1 MKKLLVVVAAVA
13 FGAVAQASELWWT
26 VATDATV
33 DGKSVGWTVAKLYAN
48 DSGETKNF
56 GSQNLVDTGLKS
68 ELVGD
73 EFLMSDIS
81 GYGSASSFYVEL
93 WNSDQLVGKS
103 YISMNQPNMFANQGA
118 ASMADLASH
127 TRTSVRD
134 TPPSSPYSFENFTM
148 SDVVPEPTSGL
159 LMALGMMMLALKRR
173 RV

>member
-1 MKKLLVVVAAVA
+1 MKKLLVVVAAIA

-26 VATDATV
+26 VETNPTTV
-33 DGKSVGWTVAKLYAN
+33 DDVPQTWTIAKLFAN
-48 DSGETKNF
+48 DSGDTKNF
-56 GSQNLVDTGLKS
+56 GGTLVDSGIAADLADGG
-68 ELVGD
+68 VV
-73 EFLMSDIS
+73 MSDIS
-81 GYGSASSFYVEL
+81 DYNSASSFYVEL

-103 YISMNQPNMFANQGA
+103 YISMNNPNMFANQGA